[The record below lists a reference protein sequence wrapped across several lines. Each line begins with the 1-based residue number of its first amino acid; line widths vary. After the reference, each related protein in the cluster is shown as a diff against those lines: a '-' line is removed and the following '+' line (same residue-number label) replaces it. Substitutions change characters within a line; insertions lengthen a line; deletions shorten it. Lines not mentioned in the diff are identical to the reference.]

1 MFTACST
8 NECIVW
14 INLKHNSF
22 CLFVGREISSFVVF
36 IFLPLIHLILV
47 ILANVDY
54 FNILQEQITQ
64 HAHQGDIFICRDLN
78 ARTGQLQDNISNVMG
93 RDGNLE
99 SLTYNEIS
107 SVSNITIGYKS
118 SQDMSVNRYGR
129 SLLAFC
135 KATSFRIM
143 NGRIYN
149 DKNIGEFTYESDLGR
164 SVIDLLI
171 CKLEDMTLITD
182 FSILPMHAYHR
193 V

>member
-1 MFTACST
+1 M
-8 NECIVW
+8 
-14 INLKHNSF
+14 
-22 CLFVGREISSFVVF
+22 
-36 IFLPLIHLILV
+36 
-47 ILANVDY
+47 
-54 FNILQEQITQ
+54 QEQIPQ
-64 HAHQGDIFICRDLN
+64 HAHQGDIFICGDLN
-78 ARTGQLQDNISNVMG
+78 ARPGQLRDNISNVMG

-99 SLTYNEIS
+99 SLTYNEIGG
-107 SVSNITIGYKS
+107 VSDITIPYKC
-118 SQDMSVNRYGR
+118 SQDMSLNSNGR
-129 SLLAFC
+129 SSLVFC

-164 SVIDLLI
+164 SIIYLLI